1 MFLLHLRAPKKPWAP
16 GPFWSGWSLF
26 QTGASTASLFN
37 FHIASFPSTPRL
49 QYTYQGVDR
58 EYTPILPPHYSLVI
72 LGTYLP
78 DFLPEGPVARGDH
91 EEVTRQSFFFLQ
103 LLTYI
108 FLQSS
113 SRTHQHIIF
122 FKAAVSVVGS
132 APFRLG
138 PLSPLRLI

>member
-91 EEVTRQSFFFLQ
+91 EEVTRQSFFFFFTI
-103 LLTYI
+103 TYI
-108 FLQSS
+108 FFYSPLPEHINTLFS
-113 SRTHQHIIF
+113 SRLLSASLAPLPF
-122 FKAAVSVVGS
+122 GLGPS
-132 APFRLG
+132 AP
-138 PLSPLRLI
+138 